1 MVILF
6 GAMFLGIFLIIVAI
20 GEHAHFGV
28 TTIVLLSV
36 FGSVLAL
43 PGLIVTLMAG
53 LSGKS
58 SEKVEIEAE
67 HEKDIH
73 EINKQCEE
81 YYSHLPQWGRHQSGM
96 STTKFVKMVGLE
108 SKRDEVTKVLDGW
121 SVAGRAR
128 KRMTGRGWRWW
139 KTKMEN

>member
-6 GAMFLGIFLIIVAI
+6 GATILGTLLITLPLLAPIHLGLTA
-20 GEHAHFGV
+20 
-28 TTIVLLSV
+28 TVLLIV
-36 FGSVLAL
+36 FGSVLVL
-43 PGLIVTLMAG
+43 PVVILILMG
-53 LSGKS
+53 VL
-58 SEKVEIEAE
+58 SEKDNKEVEEVE